1 MTKLTRRGLGALLA
15 ATALSPAL
23 ARAALP
29 PDKQDYVRKVE
40 AYLNSIHTLQGRFR
54 QINPD
59 GGSSSGT
66 VYVDRDRG
74 AMRFTYDP
82 PSKIE
87 LIAPGD
93 WRIIFMDAAA
103 KQVNVLRVKSTPL
116 GFLLNKD
123 IRLSGDLTVT
133 DVTLDRG
140 EIVLTI
146 VRTGQADQGQ
156 VRLAFAERP
165 IELRRW
171 MVTDPQGQQTVVM
184 LENIQLNRPIASDVF
199 VYHDPQVFGWPNG
212 RNG

>member
-59 GGSSSGT
+59 GGSSTGT
-66 VYVDRDRG
+66 VYVDR
-74 AMRFTYDP
+74 
-82 PSKIE
+82 
-87 LIAPGD
+87 
-93 WRIIFMDAAA
+93 
-103 KQVNVLRVKSTPL
+103 
-116 GFLLNKD
+116 
-123 IRLSGDLTVT
+123 
-133 DVTLDRG
+133 DRG

-165 IELRRW
+165 LELRRW

-184 LENIQLNRPIASDVF
+184 LENIQLNRPIASSVF
-199 VYHDPQVFGWPNG
+199 IYHDPQVFGWPNG
-212 RNG
+212 

>member
-1 MTKLTRRGLGALLA
+1 MTKLTRRGLGLLLA
-15 ATALSPAL
+15 GAAAVPAL

-40 AYLNSIHTLQGRFR
+40 GYLNSIHTLQGHFR

-82 PSKIE
+82 PAKIE

-93 WRIIFMDAAA
+93 WRIIFMDATA
-103 KQVNVLRVKSTPL
+103 KQVNVLRVKDTPL

-123 IRLSGDLTVT
+123 IHLSGDLTVT
-133 DVTLDRG
+133 DVSPDQG
-140 EIVLTI
+140 EFVLTV
-146 VRTGQADQGQ
+146 VRTDNPDQGQ
-156 VRLAFAERP
+156 VRLAFAQRP
-165 IELRRW
+165 LELRRW

-184 LENIQLNRPIASDVF
+184 LENVQLNRPIASSVF

-212 RNG
+212 